1 MFHKPI
7 FGFKGSYV
15 VTRLGAERRVS
26 FDNGEEGSIAE
37 DCFFAMLAMDT
48 MNNGGED
55 EASLETKTTTAT
67 NRPRHTFDFIEGEML
82 EKSPFWFYEF
92 FKQRERWMKGI
103 TMVVLSKRISW
114 RTKGSE

>member
-1 MFHKPI
+1 MATLFKVFHKPI

-48 MNNGGED
+48 MNDGDDN
-55 EASLETKTTTAT
+55 SKTTT
-67 NRPRHTFDFIEGEML
+67 RHGCQIAIARFLDCNCL
-82 EKSPFWFYEF
+82 ALWA
-92 FKQRERWMKGI
+92 
-103 TMVVLSKRISW
+103 
-114 RTKGSE
+114 